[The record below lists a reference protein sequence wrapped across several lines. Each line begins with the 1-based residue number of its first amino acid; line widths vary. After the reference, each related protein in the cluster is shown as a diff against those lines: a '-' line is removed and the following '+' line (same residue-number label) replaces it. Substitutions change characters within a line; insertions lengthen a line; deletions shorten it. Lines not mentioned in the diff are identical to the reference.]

1 MDRGIDPYG
10 LSSSDDVAV
19 LENRILMAVDKYQ
32 AAVAR
37 GQKTHGQAMEVIKE
51 ILFPK
56 YGNDVVMN
64 HVLQVVDEV
73 GREEAHLAEAA

>member
-1 MDRGIDPYG
+1 
-10 LSSSDDVAV
+10 
-19 LENRILMAVDKYQ
+19 MAVDKYQ

-37 GQKTHGQAMEVIKE
+37 GQKTHGQAMELIKG